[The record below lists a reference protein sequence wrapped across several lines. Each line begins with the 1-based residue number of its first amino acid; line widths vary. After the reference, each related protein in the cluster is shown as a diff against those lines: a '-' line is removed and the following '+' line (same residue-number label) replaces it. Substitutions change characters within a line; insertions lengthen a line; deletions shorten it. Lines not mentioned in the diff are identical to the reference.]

1 MKNLLNEEIERIS
14 DLMGVKSKKDVL
26 SKLNNLKYWLYDSN
40 GLGLQKI
47 IEDNLSDIKS
57 GISQE
62 DMDKYTRGVDLLR
75 DNGKISDRV
84 RENFINNLS
93 SRKLVYVD
101 GKWHPVN
108 KLNTNYS
115 DIAELLTDL
124 LFESLDDNQYEFPK
138 EIIEFIVNT
147 NNESE
152 IKNIL
157 SKYKQDMPKLFESY
171 LKTPEKLLT
180 YTKNIIRN
188 SAYGAK
194 MEDDVLDK
202 LKSMGYTEEYKGGD
216 GDFID
221 MIFSTDLIV
230 KTPRGEI
237 KTIQVKST
245 ESQGIKFIQDQKNGK
260 HGAVDILIY
269 PYKGKFRVHILKNN
283 LVKDI

>member
-47 IEDNLSDIKS
+47 IEDNLTDIKS

-157 SKYKQDMPKLFESY
+157 SKYKQDIPKLFESY

>member
-62 DMDKYTRGVDLLR
+62 DMEKYTRGVDLLR

-147 NNESE
+147 NDESK
-152 IKNIL
+152 IKDIL
-157 SKYKQDMPKLFESY
+157 SKYKQDIPNLFESY

-202 LKSMGYTEEYKGGD
+202 LKGMGYTEEYKGGD

-230 KTPRGEI
+230 KTPKGEI

>member
-1 MKNLLNEEIERIS
+1 ME
-14 DLMGVKSKKDVL
+14 
-26 SKLNNLKYWLYDSN
+26 
-40 GLGLQKI
+40 
-47 IEDNLSDIKS
+47 
-57 GISQE
+57 
-62 DMDKYTRGVDLLR
+62 KYTRGVDLLR

-147 NNESE
+147 NDESK
-152 IKNIL
+152 IKDIL
-157 SKYKQDMPKLFESY
+157 SKYKQDIPNLFESY

-188 SAYGAK
+188 SDYGAK

-202 LKSMGYTEEYKGGD
+202 LKGMGYTEEYKGGD

-230 KTPRGEI
+230 KTPKGEI

>member
-62 DMDKYTRGVDLLR
+62 DMEKYTRGVDLLR

-147 NNESE
+147 NDESK
-152 IKNIL
+152 IKDIL
-157 SKYKQDMPKLFESY
+157 SKYKQDIPNLFESY

-188 SAYGAK
+188 SDYGAK

-202 LKSMGYTEEYKGGD
+202 LKGMGYTEEYKGGD

-230 KTPRGEI
+230 KTPKGEI

>member
-47 IEDNLSDIKS
+47 IEDNLTDIKS

-157 SKYKQDMPKLFESY
+157 SKYKQDIPKLFESY

-194 MEDDVLDK
+194 MEEDVLNK

-230 KTPRGEI
+230 KTPRGDI